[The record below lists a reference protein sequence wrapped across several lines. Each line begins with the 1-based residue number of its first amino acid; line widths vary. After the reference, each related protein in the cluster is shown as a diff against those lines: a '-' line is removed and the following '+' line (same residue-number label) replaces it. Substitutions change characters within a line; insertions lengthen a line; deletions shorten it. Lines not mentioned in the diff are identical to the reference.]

1 MFKNRKGNHFLFA
14 VFWIGKSCAFYVFIE
29 EILKLA
35 LRPEFDGLVLFDSF
49 QLQLFWF
56 IAAGLLIVGQ
66 FLDILMLVFSL
77 FFRRVAMALIF
88 ISLLVHSI
96 GIVPQQI
103 TGAYLAVKF
112 NDWNASQIPWK
123 SQFQDLEAACTK
135 FTHDHRP
142 QGVWND
148 TSDLQK
154 AMKPVAEHQ
163 HSLMCCG
170 WESAND
176 WDRYC
181 KNVTKTSGTVIRWWA
196 DSTNLDLPPS
206 CCVHQTKKANNTHCS
221 VDSGDKWAESGCKQ
235 ATQGLIKRVLMVFGF
250 MILFIE
256 LVSYVASVLFF
267 LFVSYKPMPKN
278 LVVKDGNEPKS
289 DAPNKSRVVAL
300 PVSSAMNSS
309 KMKSSK
315 VEN

>member
-1 MFKNRKGNHFLFA
+1 M
-14 VFWIGKSCAFYVFIE
+14 
-29 EILKLA
+29 
-35 LRPEFDGLVLFDSF
+35 VLFCSIVSNCNF
-49 QLQLFWF
+49 FWF

-66 FLDILMLVFSL
+66 ILDILMLIFSL

-103 TGAYLAVKF
+103 TGVYLSVKF
-112 NDWNASQIPWK
+112 NDWNTSQIPWK
-123 SQFQDLEAACTK
+123 SQFQDLETACNKFKDDHLTK
-135 FTHDHRP
+135 S
-142 QGVWND
+142 GWNE
-148 TSDLQK
+148 TNDLQK
-154 AMKPVAEHQ
+154 AMEPVAVHQ

-181 KNVTKTSGTVIRWWA
+181 KNVTETSTSNLYWWA
-196 DSTNLDLPPS
+196 VSKNLELPPS
-206 CCVHQTKKANNTHCS
+206 CCVHQTKKANNTQCN
-221 VDSGDKWAESGCKQ
+221 VESGDKWAESGCKH

-250 MILFIE
+250 IILFIE
-256 LVSYVASVLFF
+256 LVSYVTSVLFF

-278 LVVKDGNEPKS
+278 LIDGNEPKS
-289 DAPNKSRVVAL
+289 DVPNKSRVVAL

-309 KMKSSK
+309 KIKSSK
-315 VEN
+315 AEN

>member
-66 FLDILMLVFSL
+66 ILDIFMLIFSL
-77 FFRRVAMALIF
+77 FFRR
-88 ISLLVHSI
+88 
-96 GIVPQQI
+96 
-103 TGAYLAVKF
+103 AYLAVKF

-123 SQFQDLEAACTK
+123 SQFQDLEAACIK
-135 FTHDHRP
+135 FTHDHKP

-196 DSTNLDLPPS
+196 DSTNLELPPS

-278 LVVKDGNEPKS
+278 LVDANEPKS